1 MTTNKEHPLYTSG
14 LLFKYVYLT
23 ILVDEETGGLA
34 SEYLAEFSKH
44 SNSVMLNRYKCIV
57 EGTVLDLLIEAGP
70 LIFNSSFN
78 VPFMAAFEKVLNENE
93 FVLLKDYLYKLAE
106 NRN

>member
-1 MTTNKEHPLYTSG
+1 MTTKEHPLYTSG

-23 ILVDEETGGLA
+23 ILVDEATGGLA
-34 SEYLAEFSKH
+34 SEYLAEFVKH
-44 SNSVMLNRYKCIV
+44 SNSVMINRYQYIV

-78 VPFMAAFEKVLNENE
+78 VPFMSAFEKVLDENE
-93 FVLLKDYLYKLAE
+93 FVVFKDYLYRLND
-106 NRN
+106 NRK

>member
-1 MTTNKEHPLYTSG
+1 MTTKEHPLYESG

-34 SEYLAEFSKH
+34 SEYLAEFAKH
-44 SNSVMLNRYKCIV
+44 SNSVMINRYQCIV

-78 VPFMAAFEKVLNENE
+78 VPFMSAFEKVLDEKE
-93 FVLLKDYLYKLAE
+93 FIVLKDYLYRLAE

>member
-1 MTTNKEHPLYTSG
+1 MTTKEHSLYETG

-23 ILVDEETGGLA
+23 ILVDEATGGLS
-34 SEYLAEFSKH
+34 SEYLAEFAKH
-44 SNSVMLNRYKCIV
+44 CDSIMINRYQYIV

-78 VPFMAAFEKVLNENE
+78 VPFMYAFEKVLDENE
-93 FVLLKDYLYKLAE
+93 FVVLKDYLYGLSE